1 MADYINFLSG
11 ALQINTVSY
20 ELKRV
25 GILFCCIF
33 CQNCRCQEA
42 PFKSVCVWGGGRSGA
57 GVSQGMGLIQAQGS
71 APFALGCLCFRL
83 EGWSVGRL

>member
-42 PFKSVCVWGGGRSGA
+42 PFKSVCVCGGGKVRGGSEPGHGAHPGSGVRSLCL
-57 GVSQGMGLIQAQGS
+57 GMPLFS
-71 APFALGCLCFRL
+71 
-83 EGWSVGRL
+83 S